1 MKYTCPKCGK
11 KIELSTEV
19 LINNEYKAVC
29 PQCLSRLQ
37 IIGDY
42 AYIPDKD
49 IYGNVQ
55 TSKPGKPIDVVAE
68 EVTTTPPPPV
78 MPRKDPLYHD
88 AVRYLMT
95 CTHITPQMLCTQFGI
110 TQERAVELL
119 RQLEDGG
126 IVGPTIGGIRQIMIP
141 HRSVYEPQRPFTGQ
155 RSYGPTQQPRPVA
168 GTGKKSHFK
177 WFLILIVIFAI
188 LQTCG

>member
-55 TSKPGKPIDVVAE
+55 MPKATTPPIDVTAE
-68 EVTTTPPPPV
+68 EVTTVPPPV
-78 MPRKDPLYHD
+78 YNQEDPLYHE
-88 AVRYLMT
+88 AVRFLMT
-95 CTHITPQMLCTQFGI
+95 CTTITPEMLCSRFNIGH
-110 TQERAVELL
+110 ERAMRLM
-119 RQLEDGG
+119 RQLEAGG
-126 IVGPTIGGIRQIMIP
+126 IVGPSIGGVRQILIP

-155 RSYGPTQQPRPVA
+155 RSYGPTTQRPFT
-168 GTGKKSHFK
+168 GPGKKSSFK
-177 WFLILIVIFAI
+177 WFLIIIVIFAI